1 MSAPDELKQRIIRQY
16 GFALRDPNPSIRFLA
31 LEGLQTYPQEF
42 DGELILPLLND
53 SDRFVKW
60 KAIQLCGVI
69 GLKNSYQPLVKAL
82 SSADLST
89 RLFAVHSLALSGDPA
104 FLPAL
109 IQTAQSELSPKLRQT
124 LVRALHYFGEHVPWD
139 FLAKASRDP
148 DIGVRIDA
156 ALVLGYLAPL
166 EPACNV
172 LINLLESED
181 NNNVFAT
188 ALLSLGKYRKQ
199 PLVAYFQHSLLHSEA
214 RIRANAIE
222 ALGQLPFPLIE
233 VIVTPF
239 LRDPSNRVKAN
250 VMCIFYDNG
259 FGDRIS
265 AELDRFMLSPNRWE
279 RSSGAWLA
287 GTYRI
292 AQAVRQ
298 LIRMLS
304 DEEGVVAG
312 RSAWAIGQI
321 RAPNS
326 FNGLAAAYN
335 TATQWALT
343 HFIKAMGEVA
353 APADA
358 PRIIMMWSKER
369 SPVLR
374 AQFIDLLSKLRSA
387 EFRQYAAPLAGDADH
402 NIRAASYRY
411 RAAIDGAKANDTLFK
426 GLNDQN
432 EAVRA
437 ACGELMLRQGDFR
450 ALKTMAELLNDNDK
464 LLRVQK
470 AYSLREAAWLAQKQK
485 ASTMPPAAG

>member
-1 MSAPDELKQRIIRQY
+1 MSAQEELKQRIVRQY
-16 GFALRDPNPSIRFLA
+16 GFALKDPNPSIRFLA
-31 LEGLQTYPQEF
+31 LEGLQNFPQEL

-53 SDRFVKW
+53 NDRFVKW
-60 KAIQLCGVI
+60 KAIQVCGVLC
-69 GLKNSYQPLVKAL
+69 LKSARQAL
-82 SSADLST
+82 ARALTSADLNT
-89 RLFAVHSLALSGDPA
+89 RLFATHSLGMSGDPA

-109 IQTAQSELSPKLRQT
+109 IQTAQNEQSPKVRQT
-124 LVRALHYFGEHVPWD
+124 LVRTLHYFGENVPWD
-139 FLAKASRDP
+139 FLAQASRDP

-156 ALVLGYLAPL
+156 ALALGFLAPL

-199 PLVAYFQHSLLHSEA
+199 ALVAYFQHSLLHAEA

-222 ALGQLPFPLIE
+222 ALGQLPFPMIE
-233 VIVTPF
+233 EIVTPF

-259 FGDRIS
+259 LGSRITT
-265 AELDRFMLSPNRWE
+265 ELERFMISPNRWE

-287 GTYRI
+287 GTYKI
-292 AQAVRQ
+292 GDSVQK

-326 FNGLAAAYN
+326 FNGLAAAY
-335 TATQWALT
+335 TGATQWALT
-343 HFIKAMGEVA
+343 HFIRAMGEVA

-358 PRIIMMWSKER
+358 SRIILMWSKER

-374 AQFIDLLSKLRSA
+374 AQFVDLLAKLRSI
-387 EFRQYAAPLAGDADH
+387 EFKKYVMPLIADSDH
-402 NIRAASYRY
+402 NVRCAAYRY
-411 RAAIDGAKANDTLFK
+411 RTAIDGAAANDGLFK
-426 GLNDQN
+426 GLSDQN
-432 EAVRA
+432 EAVRSV
-437 ACGELMLRQGDFR
+437 CGELMLKQGDFR

-470 AYSLREAAWLAQKQK
+470 GYSLREEALLAQKQK
-485 ASTMPPAAG
+485 ASPMPPAA